1 MSSRNIATSKETG
14 QGGYVSGS
22 RLSPRRIH
30 VTFGGSIHA
39 ELVKLL
45 SLKSS
50 YILLIINAA
59 LIPLG
64 TLLVAWSTKLVNSID
79 EKGNI
84 LSTTKPIEMAN
95 LWISV
100 GAFVSTAVL
109 AAGILAIMSLTSEFG
124 NMSIQS
130 SLTANPR
137 RGMLMAAKA
146 IAISALTAFSTLL
159 GVLLAWGVAHIF
171 FLGVTLT
178 PLPNS
183 QRFVPLIIILG
194 APVAS
199 ALIAVMALGIAGI
212 CRSTVGAVFT
222 FIAFMMIVPQIL
234 AVIAQLG
241 NGFHWIGTVTA
252 ALPNSLMDGAV
263 GAGIGASL
271 PTSSSSAFDPNW
283 WQSLLL
289 LAVWSAASYVLG
301 TLFVK
306 HRDIN

>member
-1 MSSRNIATSKETG
+1 
-14 QGGYVSGS
+14 
-22 RLSPRRIH
+22 
-30 VTFGGSIHA
+30 
-39 ELVKLL
+39 
-45 SLKSS
+45 
-50 YILLIINAA
+50 
-59 LIPLG
+59 
-64 TLLVAWSTKLVNSID
+64 
-79 EKGNI
+79 
-84 LSTTKPIEMAN
+84 
-95 LWISV
+95 
-100 GAFVSTAVL
+100 
-109 AAGILAIMSLTSEFG
+109 
-124 NMSIQS
+124 
-130 SLTANPR
+130 
-137 RGMLMAAKA
+137 
-146 IAISALTAFSTLL
+146 
-159 GVLLAWGVAHIF
+159 
-171 FLGVTLT
+171 
-178 PLPNS
+178 
-183 QRFVPLIIILG
+183 LIIILG

-263 GAGIGASL
+263 GAGIGTSL
-271 PTSSSSAFDPNW
+271 PTSSSNAFDPNW